1 MKSSL
6 PSKTFVVFTAP
17 SLLLMLMVLP
27 LLRTRASTAFPHQ
40 SLPLF
45 TLHRSCAQNLRRI
58 RSRLVLPV
66 RVIQTH
72 VPIRNSR
79 ICSQSVRRRRS
90 FFVKVVQQVVLVH
103 EHAQREKPLH
113 TICKCAPGVICVCDR
128 RSHDGE
134 RMSDTRGGGAPVV
147 LVVLVLALV
156 VVPLV
161 VPFAVVD
168 EGPPRGCSRPP
179 DMIDAAQR
187 CRSPK
192 VGRTDGGS
200 RGVRFKR

>member
-1 MKSSL
+1 MLKICVASDPVSSSPSVLFKLTFPSETPESARRAFDVVGPSSSKSSN
-6 PSKTFVVFTAP
+6 K
-17 SLLLMLMVLP
+17 
-27 LLRTRASTAFPHQ
+27 
-40 SLPLF
+40 LF
-45 TLHRSCAQNLRRI
+45 WSMNM
-58 RSRLVLPV
+58 P
-66 RVIQTH
+66 
-72 VPIRNSR
+72 NE
-79 ICSQSVRRRRS
+79 
-90 FFVKVVQQVVLVH
+90 K
-103 EHAQREKPLH
+103 KPLH

-134 RMSDTRGGGAPVV
+134 RMSDTRGGGAPAVV
-147 LVVLVLALV
+147 VVLVLALV